1 MDRVSPRTLSAGR
14 LLLVFSSSSRSSRS
28 SSRSRSLSSRHHC
41 FSCSRRSRLAL
52 LSSRCHSRRS
62 ENLSSSSSRRNF
74 SHCLCS
80 RLTLPS
86 SRGRVA
92 LSFFSLP
99 LPLLAPRLPLF
110 LCGILLFAFS
120 SFLFVFLLF
129 FFFFILF
136 FFFLFSFFSC
146 FFLFSF
152 FYWSD
157 RGLRALRVGKRLRPP
172 TDALFR
178 QHFCSRRSPPVD
190 FFCDSLKM
198 RCRQP
203 SIVKTPPLSFTLIR
217 RQSASNHIAGSDAF
231 SIYEQGFL
239 HFNFALTANMDHG
252 IQ

>member
-1 MDRVSPRTLSAGR
+1 MQLDASVLDDRPDRSGAVFFFFFRTPIADCNWSRYKTDRPGRRHGTRRRQCGATLHARKFAARGMAAGESR
-14 LLLVFSSSSRSSRS
+14 VQSLLLRFGLDRWP
-28 SSRSRSLSSRHHC
+28 
-41 FSCSRRSRLAL
+41 
-52 LSSRCHSRRS
+52 
-62 ENLSSSSSRRNF
+62 
-74 SHCLCS
+74 
-80 RLTLPS
+80 LTRPPLWAVTFNCV
-86 SRGRVA
+86 G
-92 LSFFSLP
+92 SFF
-99 LPLLAPRLPLF
+99 F
-110 LCGILLFAFS
+110 F
-120 SFLFVFLLF
+120 F

-136 FFFLFSFFSC
+136 F